1 MENNMTTEDAYALA
15 EQQAM
20 IDAIEKEFGTYV
32 EQQTDMTLAD
42 GKTSYNII
50 GTTKVKGD
58 WIKTN
63 SISYSE
69 DFRTE
74 NGPYGK
80 QNVKYIT
87 CRIKGKVRK
96 SSPKANINYE
106 VLNCPEVAC
115 RTTDFIQEEQLY
127 LFFQSPVDGYLSV
140 YVDEGDITYRIL
152 PYVTM
157 IDEYRG
163 GVFVEGD
170 KEYLFFSKKDNPY
183 KSSIV
188 DEIEMYTNKKIE
200 YNQVYIVFAE
210 EKFVKPV
217 LDQNPEVDGRILP
230 KSLNSKEFQ
239 FWLSENRAV
248 IESFQDRKIKI
259 SIRPN

>member
-1 MENNMTTEDAYALA
+1 
-15 EQQAM
+15 
-20 IDAIEKEFGTYV
+20 
-32 EQQTDMTLAD
+32 
-42 GKTSYNII
+42 
-50 GTTKVKGD
+50 
-58 WIKTN
+58 
-63 SISYSE
+63 
-69 DFRTE
+69 
-74 NGPYGK
+74 
-80 QNVKYIT
+80 
-87 CRIKGKVRK
+87 
-96 SSPKANINYE
+96 
-106 VLNCPEVAC
+106 
-115 RTTDFIQEEQLY
+115 LY